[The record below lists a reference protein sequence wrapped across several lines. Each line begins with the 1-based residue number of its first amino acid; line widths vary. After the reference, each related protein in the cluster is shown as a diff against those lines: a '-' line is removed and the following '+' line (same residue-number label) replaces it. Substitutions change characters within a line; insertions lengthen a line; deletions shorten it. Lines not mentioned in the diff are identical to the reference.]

1 MAAID
6 PRTGQAAAQAVRT
19 AYPVSASPG
28 AIEGIGAALAA
39 DKPPASTTTAG
50 TKEKLTAIATGG
62 AAGLKNL
69 QSSQDFL
76 QAQRTMAL
84 QRAGQRSAIIGGP
97 EAQGFESYTEG
108 EFARRS
114 ADIAAA
120 DRTASTAGGM
130 RQAAIANYRKALQAG
145 IPANFAFGKAKG
157 EKEAAAAAAKANK
170 EDFVS
175 KALGQAEI
183 DEKTAAARLA
193 DLDSQ
198 TAGINTP
205 LQEAKGKLAELDAQQ
220 KALES
225 EMKAVGS
232 SFQGGI
238 TGGLKA
244 LSSLLPGGQKAL
256 TNDKAVAEQR
266 AKYERLRTERDRIA
280 NEKGRLSFQIGQDE
294 KSGQTRLDALA
305 AQREQFT
312 AFSPETR
319 ADRAR
324 EIAIR
329 QMNVDPA
336 LATGKIGVEDVKSRL
351 PKPGASDAAVMSKA
365 NLSMDELVAAKE
377 KPEYV
382 ENAELLA
389 LGISSMSKEKAL
401 QLINTIED
409 PQVRAVLRAQFEGEY
424 LTAAQ
429 LKSAAK

>member
-1 MAAID
+1 
-6 PRTGQAAAQAVRT
+6 
-19 AYPVSASPG
+19 
-28 AIEGIGAALAA
+28 
-39 DKPPASTTTAG
+39 
-50 TKEKLTAIATGG
+50 
-62 AAGLKNL
+62 
-69 QSSQDFL
+69 
-76 QAQRTMAL
+76 
-84 QRAGQRSAIIGGP
+84 
-97 EAQGFESYTEG
+97 
-108 EFARRS
+108 
-114 ADIAAA
+114 
-120 DRTASTAGGM
+120 
-130 RQAAIANYRKALQAG
+130 
-145 IPANFAFGKAKG
+145 
-157 EKEAAAAAAKANK
+157 
-170 EDFVS
+170 
-175 KALGQAEI
+175 
-183 DEKTAAARLA
+183 
-193 DLDSQ
+193 
-198 TAGINTP
+198 
-205 LQEAKGKLAELDAQQ
+205 
-220 KALES
+220 
-225 EMKAVGS
+225 VGS

-266 AKYERLRTERDRIA
+266 AKYERLRAERDRIA

-351 PKPGASDAAVMSKA
+351 PKPGASDQAVLNKA
-365 NLSMDELVAAKE
+365 NLSMDELVAAKA

-382 ENAELLA
+382 ENAELLT

-409 PQVRAVLRAQFEGEY
+409 PQVRAVLKAQFADEY
-424 LTAAQ
+424 LTASQ
-429 LKSAAK
+429 LKSASGKK